1 MNKKL
6 LSILLFLFALS
17 SCTNEQAYEMI
28 RPYNTKKVG
37 ETQHCYNQESLTIFV
52 GNVMVH
58 IPGGIRCETIDIN
71 ICAPMEEVLK

>member
-1 MNKKL
+1 
-6 LSILLFLFALS
+6 
-17 SCTNEQAYEMI
+17 MI

-37 ETQHCYNQESLTIFV
+37 ETQHCYKQESLTIFT
-52 GNVMVH
+52 GKVMVH